1 MSDMIEVLRAIVR
14 DELARRSSPQLGVVT
29 SLFPHDS
36 GSSDGNHQVNVKL
49 RDTGVELQRV
59 PVVVGRLGLS
69 ILPKVDELVLVVFVN
84 GDFNAPV
91 VVGSLYD
98 ESTQPPEAKA
108 DELVYMPTDPDDSS
122 IRRLHVELGN
132 GSLITLDD
140 EKLTVQL
147 GGTEVVIK
155 KDGDV
160 SVKGAGKLEVKTDAD
175 ITFEASGNLEM
186 KAQGNVTISAGA
198 AMSVEGQATAKL
210 KAPAV
215 TLAGNTQF
223 SPS

>member
-1 MSDMIEVLRAIVR
+1 MSDMMAVLRAIVR
-14 DELARRSSPQLGVVT
+14 DELARRSGPQLGVVT
-29 SLFPHDS
+29 SVFPHDS

-49 RDTGVELQRV
+49 RETGVELQRV
-59 PVVVGRLGLS
+59 PVAVGRLGLS
-69 ILPKVDELVLVVFVN
+69 MLPKVDELVIVVFVN
-84 GDFNAPV
+84 DDLNAPI
-91 VVGSLYD
+91 VVGSVYD
-98 ESTQPPEAKA
+98 ESVQPPVGKA
-108 DELVYMPTDPDDSS
+108 EELVYMPTDPDDSS

-132 GSLITLDD
+132 GSLITFDD

-175 ITFEASGNLEM
+175 MKFEASGNLEI
-186 KAQGNVTISAGA
+186 KAQGDLKISGVSVT
-198 AMSVEGQATAKL
+198 VEGQGAAKL

>member
-1 MSDMIEVLRAIVR
+1 VSDMMAVLRAVVR
-14 DELARRSSPQLGVVT
+14 DELARRSGPQLGVVT
-29 SLFPHDS
+29 SVFPHES

-49 RDTGVELQRV
+49 RDSAVELQRV

-84 GDFNAPV
+84 SDFNAPV

-98 ESTQPPEAKA
+98 ESVQPPQAKA
-108 DELVYMPTDPDDSS
+108 EELVYMPTDPDDSS
-122 IRRLHVELGN
+122 IRRLHVELAN

-140 EKLTVQL
+140 DKLTIEL
-147 GGTEVVIK
+147 GGTEVVIQ

-160 SVKGAGKLEVKTDAD
+160 SVKCAGKLAVKTDAD
-175 ITFEASGNLEM
+175 ATFEASGNIEL

-198 AMSVEGQATAKL
+198 SLMVEGQAAAKV

-215 TLAGNTQF
+215 TLAGNIQF
-223 SPS
+223 SPG

>member
-1 MSDMIEVLRAIVR
+1 MSVLRAVVR
-14 DELARRSSPQLGVVT
+14 DELARRSGPQLGVVT
-29 SLFPHDS
+29 SVFPHES

-49 RDTGVELQRV
+49 RDSAVELQRV
-59 PVVVGRLGLS
+59 PVAVGRLGFS
-69 ILPKVDELVLVVFVN
+69 ILPKVDELVLIVFVN
-84 GDFNAPV
+84 GDFNAPIV
-91 VVGSLYD
+91 LGSLYD
-98 ESTQPPEAKA
+98 ESVQPPEGKA
-108 DELVYMPTDPDDSS
+108 EELVYMPTDPDDSS
-122 IRRLHVELGN
+122 IRRLHVELNN

-140 EKLTVQL
+140 DKLTIQL
-147 GGTEVVIK
+147 GGTEVVIQ

-160 SVKGAGKLEVKTDAD
+160 NVKSAGKLTVKTEADA
-175 ITFEASGNLEM
+175 TFEASGNIEL

-198 AMSVEGQATAKL
+198 SMTVEGQASAKL

>member
-1 MSDMIEVLRAIVR
+1 MSDIVAVIRAVVR
-14 DELARRSSPQLGVVT
+14 DELARQSAPQLGLVT
-29 SLFPHDS
+29 SVFPHDS

-49 RDTGVELQRV
+49 RDSAVELQRV
-59 PVVVGRLGLS
+59 PVVTGRLGLS
-69 ILPKVDELVLVVFVN
+69 MLPKVDELVLVVFVN
-84 GDFNAPV
+84 GDFNAPI
-91 VVGSLYD
+91 VVGSVYD
-98 ESTQPPEAKA
+98 ESVQPPEAKA

-122 IRRLHVELGN
+122 IRRLHVELSN

-140 EKLTVQL
+140 DKLTLQL
-147 GGTEVVIK
+147 GKTEVVIQ

-160 SVKGAGKLEVKTDAD
+160 SVKSAGKLEVKIDAD
-175 ITFEASGNLEM
+175 MKLEASGNIEL

-198 AMSVEGQATAKL
+198 SMTVEGQAAAKL

>member
-1 MSDMIEVLRAIVR
+1 MMAVLRAIVR
-14 DELARRSSPQLGVVT
+14 DELARRSAPQLGVVT
-29 SLFPHDS
+29 SVFPHDS
-36 GSSDGNHQVNVKL
+36 ASSDGNHQVNVKL
-49 RDTGVELQRV
+49 RETGMELQRV
-59 PVVVGRLGLS
+59 PVAVGRLGFS
-69 ILPKVDELVLVVFVN
+69 MLPKVDDLVVVVFVN
-84 GDFNAPV
+84 DDLNAPIV
-91 VVGSLYD
+91 LGSVYD
-98 ESTQPPEAKA
+98 ESVQPPVGKA
-108 DELVYMPTDPDDSS
+108 EELVYMPTDADDSS

-132 GSLITLDD
+132 GSLITFDD

-175 ITFEASGNLEM
+175 MKFEAGGNLEI
-186 KAQGNVTISAGA
+186 KAQGDLKISGASVT
-198 AMSVEGQATAKL
+198 VEGQGAAKL

>member
-49 RDTGVELQRV
+49 RDSGVELQRV

-69 ILPKVDELVLVVFVN
+69 MLPKVDELVLVVFVN
-84 GDFNAPV
+84 GDFNAPI
-91 VVGSLYD
+91 VVGSVYD
-98 ESTQPPEAKA
+98 ESVRPPEAKA
-108 DELVYMPTDPDDSS
+108 EEVVYMPTDADDSS
-122 IRRLHVELGN
+122 IRRVHMELGN
-132 GSLITLDD
+132 GSLITFDD

-147 GGTEVVIK
+147 GSTEVVIK

-160 SVKGAGKLEVKTDAD
+160 T
-175 ITFEASGNLEM
+175 
-186 KAQGNVTISAGA
+186 
-198 AMSVEGQATAKL
+198 
-210 KAPAV
+210 
-215 TLAGNTQF
+215 
-223 SPS
+223 